1 MHLRS
6 INPATGQLVK
16 EFAELDTH
24 QLDRKIAD
32 SEKAFHLW
40 RKVAVNQRIEYFR
53 TLAKLLRSQKSNLAR
68 LITLEMGKPITQSLA
83 EIEKCALVCEYYF
96 ENAAQFLS
104 NQIVKTQASESYVAM
119 QPMGPLLGI
128 MPWNFPFWQ
137 VFRFAVPSIAA
148 GNTVVMK
155 HASNVSG
162 CSLAIEKLFTEA
174 GFPQGVFASLLISHH
189 KVERIIADRRIR
201 GVSLTGSTQ
210 VGKEVAQLAGAH
222 LKKSV
227 IELGGSDAYVILED
241 ANLEAAVESC
251 VTARLI
257 NTGQSCIAAK
267 RFIVVDAIYCR
278 FEKLFVDK
286 MSNAL
291 IGNPFD
297 ESTTLGPMAR
307 HNLREDL
314 HLQVTRS
321 IDMGATLLCGGEIP
335 QGDGYFYPPTVLA
348 KVTDGMPAWNDELFG
363 PVASLISVKSE
374 ADAIKV
380 ANATSF
386 GLGAAIF
393 TSDIAKAKQLAEN
406 EIEAGCCFVNDFVK
420 SDPRLPFG
428 GIKESGYGRELAQ
441 FGMMEFLNIKTIYI
455 K

>member
-16 EFAELDTH
+16 EFTELDTD
-24 QLDRKIAD
+24 QLDHKIAD
-32 SEKAFHLW
+32 SEKAFYQW
-40 RKVAVNQRIEYFR
+40 RKMAVSERIEHFK
-53 TLAKLLRSQKSNLAR
+53 TLAKLLRTQKSNLSR

-96 ENAAQFLS
+96 DNASQFLS
-104 NQIVKTQASESYVAM
+104 NQIVKTQARESYVTM
-119 QPMGPLLGI
+119 QPLGPLLGI

-137 VFRFAVPSIAA
+137 VFRFAVPAIAA

-162 CSLAIEKLFTEA
+162 CSLAIEKLFAEA
-174 GFPQGVFASLLISHH
+174 GFPQGVFASLLISHQ

-210 VGKEVAQLAGAH
+210 VGKEVARLAGAH

-227 IELGGSDAYVILED
+227 IELGGSDAYVIFED

-257 NTGQSCIAAK
+257 NTGQSCIAGK
-267 RFIVVDAIYCR
+267 RFIVADAIYSR

-335 QGDGYFYPPTVLA
+335 MGDGYFYPPTVLA
-348 KVTDGMPAWNDELFG
+348 NVREGMPAWHDELFG
-363 PVASLISVKSE
+363 PVASLIRVKSE
-374 ADAIKV
+374 AEAIRV

-393 TSDIAKAKQLAEN
+393 TSNIARAKQLAEN

-441 FGMMEFLNIKTIYI
+441 FGITEFLNVKTIYI